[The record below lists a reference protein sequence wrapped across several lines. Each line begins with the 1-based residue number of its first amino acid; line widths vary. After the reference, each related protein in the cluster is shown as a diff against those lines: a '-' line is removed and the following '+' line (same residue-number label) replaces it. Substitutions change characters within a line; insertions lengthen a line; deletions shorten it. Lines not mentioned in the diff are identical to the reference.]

1 MIDVAVVPIA
11 GRGTSLLPLTKSQ
24 PKEMLPVGNKPVVQH
39 VVDELI
45 RCDVNRFLF
54 ITGPDKSAVEN
65 HFDIDKDL
73 VHYLRISG
81 KEDQLAELAF
91 EREKAVYFFTRQRYQ
106 NGLGQAILC
115 AEPFIQQQHF
125 IVALGDT
132 ILGRE
137 RPSQIVRRMIDL
149 YTMNRNIDAVI
160 AFDEVA
166 PEDVVHWGIAKP
178 GRYVED
184 YFELDD
190 LIEKPSE
197 NEAPSNLAVAARYI
211 FSSSIFEFLH
221 GTKPGNGGEFQLT
234 DAIRSMIGS
243 GKRVV
248 GIRIPES
255 DQRYD
260 IGNFESYYK
269 AFLDF
274 ALHDP
279 ARGKKLIESLKK
291 QDLF

>member
-1 MIDVAVVPIA
+1 MIDVAVIPIA

-65 HFDIDKDL
+65 HFDIDKEL
-73 VHYLRISG
+73 IQYLRVSG
-81 KEDQLAELAF
+81 REEQLAELAF

-106 NGLGQAILC
+106 NGLGQAVLC
-115 AEPFIQQQHF
+115 AEPFIRQQHF

-132 ILGRE
+132 ILGRDN
-137 RPSQIVRRMIDL
+137 PSQIVRRMVDL
-149 YTMNRNIDAVI
+149 YTKKSDIEAVI

-166 PEDVVHWGIAKP
+166 REEVVHLGIAKP
-178 GRYVED
+178 GHDLGE

-197 NEAPSNLAVAARYI
+197 NEAPSNLAVAARYV
-211 FSSSIFEFLH
+211 FSSDIFEFLH
-221 GTKPGNGGEFQLT
+221 DTKPGDGGEFQLT
-234 DAIRSMIGS
+234 DAIRSMIAS
-243 GKRVV
+243 GKRVL
-248 GIRIPES
+248 GIRIPKS

-279 ARGKKLIESLKK
+279 ARNKNLIDFLKN
-291 QDLF
+291 QVLF